1 MLHCNFKLTLHR
13 IELRVYAAYERIRLF
28 CAGWPLSHWIY
39 CLSFNIHQQAQ
50 YITVLSELEP
60 QIWEALLSQW
70 HRIKQLSTM
79 FSTKCKVLARHKNVF
94 GKQNFDIL
102 AGIVH
107 GECEQFAR
115 SRAHLCGY
123 SSWATAAG
131 ETSKHKLGQTD
142 TSPRFNACVA
152 IDLQ

>member
-94 GKQNFDIL
+94 GKQNSDIL

-107 GECEQFAR
+107 GE
-115 SRAHLCGY
+115 SVSGLRAVLI
-123 SSWATAAG
+123 
-131 ETSKHKLGQTD
+131 
-142 TSPRFNACVA
+142 CVA
-152 IDLQ
+152 TPRGLQQLEKQANTNSVKRIHHPDLMLVLL